1 MLKPCCPQS
10 GGGQDLHECT
20 QLDHAV
26 RLLGLKYMLSY
37 WLRVQEVPPLHL
49 VPITGL
55 KKVT

>member
-10 GGGQDLHECT
+10 GGGQDLHERT

-37 WLRVQEVPPLHL
+37 WLRVQ
-49 VPITGL
+49 
-55 KKVT
+55 